1 MLQQKSKK
9 FFVYIFLFFL
19 VGTFNNK
26 NLSKLNFPEIND
38 IYVTGLNE
46 EQNLEVLKS
55 LQTYKINSL
64 FLLNRFQIE
73 KLINNFNHIENY
85 SVFKKYPSSLKIEL
99 SETRYLAHVTKDDKK
114 YLLGSNG
121 KLIKTKNQKKILPYF
136 FGSLNIDEFFELKR
150 VIDKLNFDYR
160 KIKNIYF
167 FPSGRWDLE
176 INSGI
181 LIRLSGSRLEES
193 LKLSIRIL
201 EDGNFRNIKTI
212 DVRQL
217 NQVIVNE

>member
-85 SVFKKYPSSLKIEL
+85 SVFKKYPSSIKIEL
-99 SETRYLAHVTKDDKK
+99 SETRYLAYVTKDDKK

-121 KLIKTKNQKKILPYF
+121 KLIKTNNQKKILPYF
-136 FGSLNIDEFFELKR
+136 FGSLNIDEFFKLKR

>member
-55 LQTYKINSL
+55 LRTYKINSL

-85 SVFKKYPSSLKIEL
+85 SVFKKYPSSIKIEL
-99 SETRYLAHVTKDDKK
+99 SETRYLAYVTKDDKK

-121 KLIKTKNQKKILPYF
+121 KLIKTNNQKKILPYF
-136 FGSLNIDEFFELKR
+136 FGSLNIDEFFKLKR